1 MNVEEL
7 ANVLAKVQDNYYHK
21 CKVQEIRVEDDYHFT
36 LVVETPDED
45 DPIEKKYDTFAR
57 AGEKQETEYSIDTSG
72 KMIEKLQT
80 QIQDMEMNACTE
92 CRVQWGVEQSATHK
106 VVFEYPVPGGGSM
119 GADPDLD
126 NLAESLGEAH
136 NGGEGGRGSGFGMR
150 DFDFYF
156 TSSHDAV
163 GMVASLEGSGHFENI
178 RLFELDEDG
187 EIVED

>member
-1 MNVEEL
+1 MRTGNRLEKAMNVEEL
-7 ANVLAKVQDNYYHK
+7 ANVLTKVQDNYYHK

-57 AGEKQETEYSIDTSG
+57 TEYSI
-72 KMIEKLQT
+72 EKPEEKEEQT
-80 QIQDMEMNACTE
+80 
-92 CRVQWGVEQSATHK
+92 ATHK
-106 VVFEYPVPGGGSM
+106 VVFEYPVPGGGM
-119 GADPDLD
+119 LGADSDLD

-136 NGGEGGRGSGFGMR
+136 NAEEGGRGSGFGMR